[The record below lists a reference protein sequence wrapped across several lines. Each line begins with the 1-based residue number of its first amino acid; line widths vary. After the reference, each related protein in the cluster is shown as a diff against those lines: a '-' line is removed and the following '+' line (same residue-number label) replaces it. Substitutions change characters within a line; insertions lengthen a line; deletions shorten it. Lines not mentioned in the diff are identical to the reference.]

1 MDAIKYLSLV
11 QGQIFLNNQI
21 ALLLDQALLQ
31 RVAIDQT
38 LNKDFPIGQV
48 IVIEHVVYV
57 GDDLIIHPVTVSLD
71 LVKHLLHTLV
81 HFLGFEV
88 EQPVT
93 VGVIW
98 GNISI
103 KITDPCCF
111 HLSQFINGSLSICS

>member
-1 MDAIKYLSLV
+1 MDAIEYLSLV
-11 QGQIFLNNQI
+11 QGQIFIFNQI

-31 RVAIDQT
+31 RGAIYQT
-38 LNKDFPIGQV
+38 LDKHFPIGQV

-103 KITDPCCF
+103 KITDPWWL
-111 HLSQFINGSLSICS
+111 HMSQLINGSLSICS